1 MKNFSLF
8 ILLLVYFSGYSQQTG
23 YTDFKTATIEL
34 IIKPDSLKVY
44 GTVNYSVKIIKP
56 IDSIFIDAINMTFEN
71 VFVENKKATYLNDG
85 KKLWLK
91 YNFKKDSMY
100 SISFNYKTYPKKAMY
115 FIDWDNKSAVTLSD
129 SLQTNSIEKSQIW
142 TQGQGK
148 YTSNWLPSFD
158 DMNEKVV
165 FDLSV
170 TFDKDYQVIANG
182 ELANK
187 ETRENTTTWYY
198 DMKEPMSSYLVA
210 LAIGKYDKK
219 IETSKSGIPIELY
232 YYPEDSLKFEPTY
245 RYTKQLFDFLEEEI
259 GVAYPWQNYK
269 EVPVKDFLYAGME
282 NTSATIFSDSFVID
296 SIAFVDKN
304 FVNVNAH
311 ELSHQWFGDL
321 VTEKSG
327 THHWLQEGF
336 ATYYALLAERTIFGD
351 NYYYWRLYEYA
362 QELQTQDQINQGSAL
377 IDPKASS
384 STFYKRGAWVL
395 HVLREQV
402 GDELFKKA
410 VKNYLKKYQFKNVE
424 TKDFIDELEQ
434 VSGKDLKDFVATWLL
449 NKKFPFEAALKSLKQ
464 STFIQEYLMVDCE
477 VNTSKCKNYLSSGI
491 SDEAKIKV
499 ISQNPNLI
507 NKDAFENSVEV
518 RQAII
523 KNSSKIPL
531 ELREK
536 YESLLE
542 DKSYLTVELALYTLW
557 NNFSEN
563 RVEYLNKTEQIQGF
577 NDKNVRTLWLALAL
591 STPEFESENN
601 NKYHHELRDYTSP
614 KFNFEIRKNAFQYL
628 NLIQICDSICK
639 DNLKQATKHSNW
651 RFSKFAKDMLSHINE
666 SNK

>member
-1 MKNFSLF
+1 MKFISLCTV
-8 ILLLVYFSGYSQQTG
+8 LLVYISGYAQQTE
-23 YTDFKTATIEL
+23 YVDFKTATVQLSIA
-34 IIKPDSLKVY
+34 PDSLKVF
-44 GTVNYSVKIIKP
+44 GVVNYSVKILKS
-56 IDSIFIDAINMTFEN
+56 IDSIYIDAVNMSFKN
-71 VFVENKKATYLNDG
+71 VLLGNKMASYSNDG
-85 KKLWLK
+85 KKLVLK
-91 YNFKKDSMY
+91 HNFKKDSVY
-100 SISFNYKTYPKKAMY
+100 SISFNYKVCPKKAMY
-115 FIDWDNKSAVTLSD
+115 FIDWGFEEGNKQV
-129 SLQTNSIEKSQIW
+129 W

-182 ELANK
+182 ELTNK
-187 ETRENTTTWYY
+187 EIGDNTITWNY

-210 LAIGKYDKK
+210 LVIGKYNKK
-219 IETSKSGIPIELY
+219 TVISKSGIPIELY
-232 YYPEDSLKFEPTY
+232 YYPDLDNYRDLKFEPTY

-259 GVAYPWQNYK
+259 GVPYPWQNYK

-282 NTSATIFSDSFVID
+282 NTSTTIFSDSFVID

-311 ELSHQWFGDL
+311 ELAHQWFGDL

-336 ATYYALLAERTIFGD
+336 ATYYALLAERAIFGD
-351 NYYYWRLYEYA
+351 DYYYWRLFEYA
-362 QELQTQDQINQGSAL
+362 QELQSQDQLNQGSAL

-384 STFYKRGAWVL
+384 ATFYKRGAWAL

-410 VKNYLKKYQFKNVE
+410 VKNYLKKHQFENVE
-424 TKDFIDELEQ
+424 TKDFINELEQ

-449 NKKFPFEAALKSLKQ
+449 NKKFPYKAALKSLKQ
-464 STFIQEYLMVDCE
+464 STFIQEYLMVDCDL
-477 VNTSKCKNYLSSGI
+477 NTSKCKNYLTSGI
-491 SDEAKIKV
+491 SDKAKIKV
-499 ISQNPNLI
+499 ITQNPNLI
-507 NKDAFENSVEV
+507 NKNAFENSVEV

-531 ELREK
+531 ELKEK
-536 YESLLE
+536 YESLLD
-542 DKSYLTVELALYTLW
+542 DKSYLTIELALYTLW
-557 NNFSEN
+557 NDIPEN
-563 RVEYLNKTEQIQGF
+563 RINYLEKTKQIQGF

-591 STPEFESENN
+591 NTPEFEPENKN
-601 NKYHHELRDYTSP
+601 MHYLELRGYTSP

-628 NLIQICDSICK
+628 IGMKICDTVCK
-639 DNLKQATKHSNW
+639 DNLKQATKHGNW
-651 RFSKFAKDMLSHINE
+651 RFSKFAKDMLAHIKE

>member
-1 MKNFSLF
+1 MKFISLCTV
-8 ILLLVYFSGYSQQTG
+8 LLVYISGYAQQTE
-23 YTDFKTATIEL
+23 YVDFKTATVQLSIA
-34 IIKPDSLKVY
+34 PDSLKVF
-44 GTVNYSVKIIKP
+44 GVVNYSVKILKS
-56 IDSIFIDAINMTFEN
+56 IDSIYIDAVNMSFKN
-71 VFVENKKATYLNDG
+71 VLLGNKMASYSNDG
-85 KKLWLK
+85 KKLVLK
-91 YNFKKDSMY
+91 HNFKKDSVY
-100 SISFNYKTYPKKAMY
+100 SISFNYKVCPKKAMY
-115 FIDWDNKSAVTLSD
+115 FIDWGFEEGNKQV
-129 SLQTNSIEKSQIW
+129 W

-182 ELANK
+182 ELTNK
-187 ETRENTTTWYY
+187 EIGDNTITWNY

-210 LAIGKYDKK
+210 LVIGKYNKK
-219 IETSKSGIPIELY
+219 TVISKSGIPIELY
-232 YYPEDSLKFEPTY
+232 YYPDLDNYRDLKFEPTY

-259 GVAYPWQNYK
+259 GVPYPWQNYK

-282 NTSATIFSDSFVID
+282 NTSTTIFSDSFVID

-311 ELSHQWFGDL
+311 ELAHQWFGDL

-336 ATYYALLAERTIFGD
+336 ATYYALLAERAIFGD
-351 NYYYWRLYEYA
+351 DYYYWRLFEYA
-362 QELQTQDQINQGSAL
+362 QELQSQDQLNQGSAL

-384 STFYKRGAWVL
+384 ATFYKRGAWAL

-410 VKNYLKKYQFKNVE
+410 VKNYLKKHQFENVE
-424 TKDFIDELEQ
+424 TKDFINELEQ

-449 NKKFPFEAALKSLKQ
+449 NKKFPYKAALKSLKQ
-464 STFIQEYLMVDCE
+464 STFIQEYLMVDCD
-477 VNTSKCKNYLSSGI
+477 VNTSKCKNYLTSGI
-491 SDEAKIKV
+491 SDKAKIKV
-499 ISQNPNLI
+499 ITQNPNLI
-507 NKDAFENSVEV
+507 NKNAFENSVEV

-531 ELREK
+531 ELKEK
-536 YESLLE
+536 YESLLD
-542 DKSYLTVELALYTLW
+542 DKSYLTIELALYTLW
-557 NNFSEN
+557 NDFPEN
-563 RVEYLNKTEQIQGF
+563 RINYLEKTKQIQGF

-591 STPEFESENN
+591 NTPEFEPENKN
-601 NKYHHELRDYTSP
+601 MHYLELRGYTSP

-628 NLIQICDSICK
+628 IGMKICDTVCK
-639 DNLKQATKHSNW
+639 DNLKQATKHGNW
-651 RFSKFAKDMLSHINE
+651 RFSKFAKDMLAHIKE

>member
-1 MKNFSLF
+1 MKFISLCTV
-8 ILLLVYFSGYSQQTG
+8 LLVYISGYAQQTE
-23 YTDFKTATIEL
+23 YVDFKTATVQLSIA
-34 IIKPDSLKVY
+34 PDSLKVF
-44 GTVNYSVKIIKP
+44 GVVNYSVKILKS
-56 IDSIFIDAINMTFEN
+56 IDSIYIDAVNMSFKN
-71 VFVENKKATYLNDG
+71 VLLGNKMASYSNDG
-85 KKLWLK
+85 KKLVLK
-91 YNFKKDSMY
+91 HNFKKDSVY
-100 SISFNYKTYPKKAMY
+100 SISFNYKVCPKKAMY
-115 FIDWDNKSAVTLSD
+115 FIDWGFEEGNKQV
-129 SLQTNSIEKSQIW
+129 W

-182 ELANK
+182 ELTNK
-187 ETRENTTTWYY
+187 EIGDNTITWNY

-210 LAIGKYDKK
+210 LVIGKYNKK
-219 IETSKSGIPIELY
+219 TVISKSGIPIELY
-232 YYPEDSLKFEPTY
+232 YYPDLDNYRDLKFEPTY

-259 GVAYPWQNYK
+259 GVPYPWQNYK

-282 NTSATIFSDSFVID
+282 NTSTTIFSDSFVID

-311 ELSHQWFGDL
+311 ELAHQWFGDL

-336 ATYYALLAERTIFGD
+336 ATYYALLAERAIFGD
-351 NYYYWRLYEYA
+351 DYYYWRLFEYA
-362 QELQTQDQINQGSAL
+362 QELQSQDQLNQGSAL

-384 STFYKRGAWVL
+384 ATFYKRGAWAL

-410 VKNYLKKYQFKNVE
+410 VKNYLKKHQFENVE
-424 TKDFIDELEQ
+424 TKDFINELEQ

-449 NKKFPFEAALKSLKQ
+449 NKKFPYKAALKSLKQ
-464 STFIQEYLMVDCE
+464 STFIQEYLMVDCDL
-477 VNTSKCKNYLSSGI
+477 NTSKCKNYLTSGI
-491 SDEAKIKV
+491 SDKAKIKV
-499 ISQNPNLI
+499 ITQNPNLI
-507 NKDAFENSVEV
+507 NKNAFENSVEV

-531 ELREK
+531 ELKEK
-536 YESLLE
+536 YESLLD
-542 DKSYLTVELALYTLW
+542 DKSYLTIELALYTLW
-557 NNFSEN
+557 NDFPEN
-563 RVEYLNKTEQIQGF
+563 RINYLEKTKQIQGF

-591 STPEFESENN
+591 NTPEFEPENKN
-601 NKYHHELRDYTSP
+601 MHYLELRGYTSP

-628 NLIQICDSICK
+628 IGMKICDTVCK
-639 DNLKQATKHSNW
+639 DNLKQATKHGNW
-651 RFSKFAKDMLSHINE
+651 RFSKFAKDMLAHIKE